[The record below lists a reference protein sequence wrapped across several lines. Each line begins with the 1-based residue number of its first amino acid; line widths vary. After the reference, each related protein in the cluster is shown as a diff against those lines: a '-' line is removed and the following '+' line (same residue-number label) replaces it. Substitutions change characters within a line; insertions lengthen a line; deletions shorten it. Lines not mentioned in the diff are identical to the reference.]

1 MIITLQI
8 KGTDEVRD
16 FERSHALR
24 VLRLPK
30 SVYTLPKDSPY
41 QFVDNE
47 LRRIKSEETGGEA
60 TKKRTSTRSKK
71 SRK

>member
-1 MIITLQI
+1 MKITLQI
-8 KGTDEVRD
+8 KGTDEVRE
-16 FERSHALR
+16 FERTHALR
-24 VLRLPK
+24 VLRLK
-30 SVYTLPKDSPY
+30 NSAFTLPENSTY

-47 LRRIKSEETGGEA
+47 LRRIKSEETGGET